1 MNFLNTVN
9 NFFWKRI
16 FFFFNFSVICI
27 LLVSVTYFAG
37 EKITS
42 LGSAKDTAVNAGSKL
57 TVIIDAGHGG
67 LDGGASTDGGVLEK
81 HLNLAVAKKLAA
93 LFSYTDIEVV
103 MTRESDVMLASPDS
117 SHKKRDD
124 LNARLHMADNYENC
138 IFISIHMN
146 KFPVEKYS
154 GLQVYYSKNLPE
166 SEALAEIIKN
176 KNTEYFQK
184 NNIRETKA
192 ADSSIY
198 ILQNIKVPAVLVEC
212 GFLSNRAEA
221 ELLQTEEY
229 QNKLAALIFAS
240 VTDHIGGVSSE

>member
-1 MNFLNTVN
+1 MNTVN

-42 LGSAKDTAVNAGSKL
+42 LGSAKDTAVNAGNKL

-93 LFSYTDIEVV
+93 LFSYTDIDVV

-146 KFPVEKYS
+146 KFPEEYCH
-154 GLQVYYSKNLPE
+154 GLTVYYSGNDTE
-166 SEALAEIIKN
+166 SEVLGRSVRDEVVKQLQKDNERPMKRATSALYVLHRA
-176 KNTEYFQK
+176 T
-184 NNIRETKA
+184 
-192 ADSSIY
+192 
-198 ILQNIKVPAVLVEC
+198 VPAILIEC
-212 GFLSNRAEA
+212 GFLSNRDE
-221 ELLQTEEY
+221 EQKLLDENY
-229 QNKLAALIFAS
+229 KKKLAMTI
-240 VTDHIGGVSSE
+240 VSGLVLYAEGK